1 MLPNQ
6 PALLDETDRK
16 LYTLLALRELGG
28 CTHTQL
34 LYFMFENDI
43 MSYFDL
49 ALALHELVDEGQLVR
64 TNHPL
69 DYLYAPTS
77 AGLETLSFFINRLPH
92 SKVVLIS
99 DRAPAWKQRFQRE
112 KQYAAKVTQ
121 NASGEYVVQ
130 LNLVEGNVARLS
142 IDLPVPEH
150 AMAERMARRWPEC
163 AGKVYQQL
171 LKALC
176 EENE

>member
-49 ALALHELVDEGQLVR
+49 AIIRWTTCTPPQAQGLKRYPSLSTACR
-64 TNHPL
+64 T
-69 DYLYAPTS
+69 
-77 AGLETLSFFINRLPH
+77 
-92 SKVVLIS
+92 
-99 DRAPAWKQRFQRE
+99 
-112 KQYAAKVTQ
+112 
-121 NASGEYVVQ
+121 
-130 LNLVEGNVARLS
+130 AR
-142 IDLPVPEH
+142 
-150 AMAERMARRWPEC
+150 
-163 AGKVYQQL
+163 
-171 LKALC
+171 
-176 EENE
+176 

>member
-77 AGLETLSFFINRLPH
+77 AGL
-92 SKVVLIS
+92 
-99 DRAPAWKQRFQRE
+99 
-112 KQYAAKVTQ
+112 
-121 NASGEYVVQ
+121 
-130 LNLVEGNVARLS
+130 
-142 IDLPVPEH
+142 
-150 AMAERMARRWPEC
+150 
-163 AGKVYQQL
+163 
-171 LKALC
+171 
-176 EENE
+176 

>member
-49 ALALHELVDEGQLVR
+49 ALALHELVDEGQLGAPIIRWTTCTPPQAQGLKRYPSLSTACR
-64 TNHPL
+64 T
-69 DYLYAPTS
+69 
-77 AGLETLSFFINRLPH
+77 
-92 SKVVLIS
+92 
-99 DRAPAWKQRFQRE
+99 
-112 KQYAAKVTQ
+112 
-121 NASGEYVVQ
+121 
-130 LNLVEGNVARLS
+130 AR
-142 IDLPVPEH
+142 
-150 AMAERMARRWPEC
+150 
-163 AGKVYQQL
+163 
-171 LKALC
+171 
-176 EENE
+176 

>member
-92 SKVVLIS
+92 SKVVLIC
-99 DRAPAWKQRFQRE
+99 DRAPFSVRSNTPPK
-112 KQYAAKVTQ
+112 
-121 NASGEYVVQ
+121 
-130 LNLVEGNVARLS
+130 
-142 IDLPVPEH
+142 
-150 AMAERMARRWPEC
+150 
-163 AGKVYQQL
+163 
-171 LKALC
+171 
-176 EENE
+176 

>member
-49 ALALHELVDEGQLVR
+49 ALA
-64 TNHPL
+64 
-69 DYLYAPTS
+69 
-77 AGLETLSFFINRLPH
+77 
-92 SKVVLIS
+92 
-99 DRAPAWKQRFQRE
+99 
-112 KQYAAKVTQ
+112 
-121 NASGEYVVQ
+121 
-130 LNLVEGNVARLS
+130 
-142 IDLPVPEH
+142 
-150 AMAERMARRWPEC
+150 
-163 AGKVYQQL
+163 
-171 LKALC
+171 
-176 EENE
+176 

>member
-69 DYLYAPTS
+69 D
-77 AGLETLSFFINRLPH
+77 
-92 SKVVLIS
+92 
-99 DRAPAWKQRFQRE
+99 
-112 KQYAAKVTQ
+112 
-121 NASGEYVVQ
+121 
-130 LNLVEGNVARLS
+130 
-142 IDLPVPEH
+142 
-150 AMAERMARRWPEC
+150 
-163 AGKVYQQL
+163 
-171 LKALC
+171 
-176 EENE
+176 

>member
-92 SKVVLIS
+92 SKVVLICGPAEHRPA
-99 DRAPAWKQRFQRE
+99 RARARHGRAHGPPLARMRRQGIS
-112 KQYAAKVTQ
+112 AI
-121 NASGEYVVQ
+121 
-130 LNLVEGNVARLS
+130 VES
-142 IDLPVPEH
+142 
-150 AMAERMARRWPEC
+150 
-163 AGKVYQQL
+163 
-171 LKALC
+171 AL
-176 EENE
+176 